1 MTSFHGRAL
10 TAALVLILA
19 GAAAPAAAR
28 PPAEAT
34 VPAAPAP
41 APAPA
46 AEGAGSPGA
55 TDRVIVKFKDGAE
68 PAPRARERVYAEAAE
83 RIAPGG
89 AAAGE
94 PAAAPLLDEISRTV
108 DSARVVA
115 ADGLLDAEQLETL
128 TGALEE
134 DPAVEYAEPDHL
146 ASIAAVPDDPYYA
159 TSQWNLQPAAAGLD
173 LPSAWDRATG
183 RGQTIAVV
191 DTGIT
196 SHPDLDANVAPGHD
210 FVSLHAGG
218 VQPGHSATG
227 TAGTRT
233 HGTRGTTPVPASADP
248 APPPAPPPGTAR
260 TRRASRRRGAT
271 TAPVWPVSPT
281 ARRSCRCAPSGPAG
295 TGTCPTSPWRSPGP
309 PARTSTPSRRTPTRR
324 PW

>member
-19 GAAAPAAAR
+19 GAAAPATAR
-28 PPAEAT
+28 PPVGT
-34 VPAAPAP
+34 TMPAAP

-68 PAPRARERVYAEAAE
+68 PAPLARERVYAEAAE

-218 VQPGHSATG
+218 VQPGHSRDGDGWDPNPRDEGDHAGPGECGSGSAARSSSWHGTH
-227 TAGTRT
+227 TAGIAAARGNN
-233 HGTRGTTPVPASADP
+233 GTGVAGVAH
-248 APPPAPPPGTAR
+248 
-260 TRRASRRRGAT
+260 GAT
-271 TAPVWPVSPT
+271 LLPVRALGACGDGYVSDI
-281 ARRSCRCAPSGPAG
+281 AVAIAWAAG
-295 TGTCPTSPWRSPGP
+295 
-309 PARTSTPSRRTPTRR
+309 
-324 PW
+324 